1 MSDKVPHSWQEM
13 SNLLTNKRVEQFGN
27 IGTIVGYTEKQ
38 SPTSSDSISVKWET
52 GRDAGAIKQYQF
64 PDVFLNKRYGMSV
77 TDTSKRLSKLLNIQ
91 LCSHTCSICGEY
103 SAEIYTFNNKL
114 ICKKCKENSQQ
125 CNECGEYKCK
135 SEVRL
140 SLDGKYRCAKC
151 LEARYPH
158 IAKNFSVP
166 STAPT
171 LYVRKVFP
179 YNCTHHHRM
188 FCVTAKVVVRNNTRY
203 YFAHINLHFCET
215 CDKYYIPLTTW
226 NDYNEKFGY
235 ICLPRNV
242 AETHSSSNPKTFQ
255 ESTLLSRWG
264 YSTSLSTPERRNILM
279 SIVDAGCDHN
289 YKSQVVSILSSFV
302 CNRHWQPDAVTIW
315 REDLYFIEQYNASN
329 QRMIDLSVL
338 KDLL

>member
-13 SNLLTNKRVEQFGN
+13 SNLLNNKQVEQFGN
-27 IGTIVGYTEKQ
+27 IGTIVGYHEAK
-38 SPTSSDSISVKWET
+38 SPASSDSISVKWET
-52 GRDAGAIKQYQF
+52 GRDAGTIKQYRF
-64 PDVFLNKRYGMSV
+64 PDIFLTKRYGMSV
-77 TDTSKRLSKLLNIQ
+77 INTSKRLSRLLNIQ
-91 LCSHTCSICGEY
+91 FCSHTCSICGEY
-103 SAEIYTFNNKL
+103 SAEIYALNDKL
-114 ICKKCKENSQQ
+114 LCKRCKDNCRQ
-125 CNECGEYKCK
+125 CSECGEHKSK

-140 SLDGKYRCAKC
+140 SLDGKYRCEKC

-179 YNCTHHHRM
+179 YNCTHHHKM
-188 FCVTAKVVVRNNTRY
+188 FCVTAKVVVRNNEQY

-215 CDKYYIPLTTW
+215 CDKYYIPLTMW
-226 NDYNEKFGY
+226 DDYIKTLGY

-242 AETHSSSNPKTFQ
+242 SETHSSSSLKIFQ
-255 ESTLLSRWG
+255 ENTLLSRWG
-264 YSTSLSTPERRNILM
+264 YNTSLSTSERRNILM
-279 SIVDAGCDHN
+279 SIVDAGGDRN
-289 YKSQVVSILSSFV
+289 YKSQIVSILSSFV
-302 CNRHWQPDAVTIW
+302 HNRHWQPDAINIW
-315 REDLYFIEQYNASN
+315 REDLYFIERYNASN